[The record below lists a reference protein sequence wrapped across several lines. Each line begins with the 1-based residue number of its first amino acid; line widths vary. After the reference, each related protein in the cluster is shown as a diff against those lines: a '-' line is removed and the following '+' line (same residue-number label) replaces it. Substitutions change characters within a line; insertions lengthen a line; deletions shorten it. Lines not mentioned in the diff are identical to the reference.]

1 MAIIGNPV
9 ISAAFVTDTFSGTG
23 SQTTYTMQ
31 VAPATTS
38 AMLVVINGITQ
49 DPSTYGINGTRLTFS
64 QAPSSGTNNI
74 SIRYLGIPASSITS
88 TAYRT
93 YSEYIATSGQTS
105 FSVASY
111 TPGYINVYSN
121 GIRLSTT
128 GYTATTGATV
138 VLNTGVS
145 AGTILSVESFY
156 LTSLV
161 NAIPAIPAIITGTYI
176 ANNTI
181 PATKI
186 INGSIGNIQLDVGN
200 ADGTGALKLP
210 VGTTAQRPVTPAQG
224 MARFNSTTNNMEW
237 YDATTST
244 WLQFSQPAGYS
255 VNYLVVA
262 GGGGGGQGFYGG
274 GGGAG
279 GLLTATTPLT
289 SGTAYTITVG
299 SGGAGST
306 SATVTGGSGSNSS
319 GIGVTSIGGGGGGS
333 RNGAISGGA
342 GNGVAGGSGGGGSI
356 PPQSGGAGT
365 SGQGFAGGSTTTGYG
380 SGGGGA
386 GAAGSAGLAV
396 SPYGQAGGA
405 GASNSISGAAVTYA
419 GGGGGGMDGSGS
431 VNGSA
436 GGGGSGGILAAGTA
450 GTANL
455 GGGGGGGG
463 ASGSNGGAGGSGI
476 VIISYLG
483 SQRGTGGTVTS
494 SGGYTTHTF
503 TSSGTYNA

>member
-64 QAPSSGTNNI
+64 QAPPSGTNNI

-128 GYTATTGATV
+128 SYTATTGATV
-138 VLNTGVS
+138 VLNTGAS

-181 PATKI
+181 AATKI

-210 VGTTAQRPVTPAQG
+210 VGTTAQRPAGVAGLIRQ
-224 MARFNSTTNNMEW
+224 NSTTGNPEW
-237 YDATTST
+237 WDATTST

-262 GGGGGGQGFYGG
+262 GGGGGGSAGSGTNQAAG

-279 GLLTATTPLT
+279 GLLTNTISFS
-289 SGTAYTITVG
+289 SGTSYSIIVG
-299 SGGAGST
+299 AGGASV
-306 SATVTGGSGSNSS
+306 ATMSVGGSGTSS
-319 GIGVTSIGGGGGGS
+319 AISTVATAVGGGGGGGGS
-333 RNGAISGGA
+333 SFPTGISGGSGGGGGYLSGA
-342 GNGVAGGSGGGGSI
+342 GGSGTIGQGNAGGSSATSYGGGGGGAGAVGGNGVSAGGVGGIGTQSSINGTATYYAGGGGGGINSGSGGAGGSGGGG
-356 PPQSGGAGT
+356 A
-365 SGQGFAGGSTTTGYG
+365 G
-380 SGGGGA
+380 SG
-386 GAAGSAGLAV
+386 
-396 SPYGQAGGA
+396 
-405 GASNSISGAAVTYA
+405 NS
-419 GGGGGGMDGSGS
+419 
-431 VNGSA
+431 
-436 GGGGSGGILAAGTA
+436 GTA
-450 GTANL
+450 GTANT

-463 ASGSNGGAGGSGI
+463 GQTPAASGAGGSGI

-494 SGGYTTHTF
+494 SGGYTIHTF